1 MKFNK
6 LVALLLASGFATV
19 TFAAG
24 QGSGTINFK
33 GEIIDAPCTLDYQNA
48 NQTIEMGQVS
58 NKELNK
64 GKIANTQN
72 PINIELK
79 ECSTETLK
87 TVAITF
93 DGAPDTNTD
102 LLAING
108 SAKGAGIRLTNSANQ
123 LVKLGQAEAFKT
135 LQEGNGNV
143 LRFFAQLQGS
153 DAASDVTPGNFTA
166 VSTFS
171 LEYK

>member
-1 MKFNK
+1 MKLNK
-6 LVALLLASGFATV
+6 LALVLLASSFATV
-19 TFAAG
+19 TLAAG

-64 GKIANTQN
+64 GKISSTQN

-79 ECSTETLK
+79 DCSIDTLK

-93 DGAPDTNTD
+93 DGAADANAE

-123 LVKLGQAEAFKT
+123 LVKLGTAEAFKN
-135 LQEGNGNV
+135 LQAGNGNV

-153 DAASDVTPGNFTA
+153 DAEKDVTAGNFTA